1 MERKFVNVGDHVIF
15 TDTHRQQH
23 SALVTEVWDG
33 GPDVEQR
40 EDSLPAINLLY
51 VVEDDSRRD
60 QYGRQI
66 ERESSVVH
74 LAMNS
79 AEANCWSLLNM

>member
-15 TDTHRQQH
+15 TDTRRKQH

-33 GPDVEQR
+33 GPEVEQVR
-40 EDSLPAINLLY
+40 ESLPAINLLY
-51 VVEDDSRRD
+51 VVDDETRMD

-66 ERESSVVH
+66 ERESSVVPVES
-74 LAMNS
+74 NS
-79 AEANCWSLLNM
+79 AEANCYTLVNE

>member
-1 MERKFVNVGDHVIF
+1 MGRKIVNIGDHVIF
-15 TDTHRQQH
+15 IDPYRKEH

-33 GPDVEQR
+33 GPDVDQQ

-51 VVEDDSRRD
+51 VVSDEARMD

-66 ERESSVVH
+66 ERESSVTH
-74 LAMNS
+74 LSMNS
-79 AEANCWSLLNM
+79 AEANCYRMPS

>member
-1 MERKFVNVGDHVIF
+1 MERKFVKVGDHVIF
-15 TDTHRQQH
+15 TDTRRQQH
-23 SALVTEVWDG
+23 SALVTEVWDSG
-33 GPDVEQR
+33 VEQR

-51 VVEDDSRRD
+51 VVGDDSRMD

-66 ERESSVVH
+66 ERESSVTH

-79 AEANCWSLLNM
+79 AEANCWSLPG